1 MNRPRIHLTH
11 SAPRRLLLV
20 SLGLLTALSGSVPTA
35 VAAGERIE
43 ALFKLYDKNGDGV
56 VTREEAGNPPWFD
69 RLDENKDGQL
79 TLEEVRKGLAAFAAQ
94 RGSGFLPGAP
104 GTEPPAVKLD
114 DTLKEQPQLLKGGE
128 YGVGRMVPEL
138 ALKDLAGHAGKLGV
152 AAGNKALVVACISAS
167 CPLSNKFAPE
177 LARLEKEFGP
187 QKVAFLLVNPIP
199 GEQTANLQKFTAT
212 YGLTSP
218 VIPDPQGTLAGALGA
233 VTTTD
238 VFVIDAARTLVYR
251 GAINDQYGLGYSK
264 DAPTKNYLRDAI
276 AATLKNAPPAVAA
289 TSAPG
294 CALDLPATKAAAA
307 PTALTYHRDVER
319 ILQANCIECH
329 RQGGV
334 APFSLETMA
343 DISENAAM
351 MRKQLDRGAMPPWFA
366 APEPAGVHSPWANDR
381 SLSARDKGDLLAW
394 LQSNRPVGDPK
405 DAPVR
410 RVFASEWSIGTPDLV
425 VQIPQPIAVQAEGT
439 MPYQFATAQTT
450 LTEDQWVQGYE
461 IMPTNRSVVHHVI
474 VQVHEKGKS
483 LLRDRAE
490 GAEGYWAAYVPGN
503 TSHVY
508 PEGFARKLPAGATVT
523 FQIHYTP
530 NGKATQDQ
538 IKMGLIFA
546 KTPPRYQMQTVAVA
560 DRAISI
566 PPGDANH
573 AESTQRP
580 IPYDMNVTALMA
592 HMHVRGKSFK
602 YEITYPDGKTET
614 LLDIPKYDFNWQL
627 RYDYATP
634 KVFPRGSIV
643 KVTAVYDNS
652 AGNAANP
659 DPTKTVKWGPQ
670 TSDEMMIGYFETIVP
685 IADVK
690 VAAK

>member
-1 MNRPRIHLTH
+1 
-11 SAPRRLLLV
+11 
-20 SLGLLTALSGSVPTA
+20 
-35 VAAGERIE
+35 
-43 ALFKLYDKNGDGV
+43 
-56 VTREEAGNPPWFD
+56 
-69 RLDENKDGQL
+69 
-79 TLEEVRKGLAAFAAQ
+79 
-94 RGSGFLPGAP
+94 
-104 GTEPPAVKLD
+104 
-114 DTLKEQPQLLKGGE
+114 
-128 YGVGRMVPEL
+128 
-138 ALKDLAGHAGKLGV
+138 
-152 AAGNKALVVACISAS
+152 
-167 CPLSNKFAPE
+167 
-177 LARLEKEFGP
+177 
-187 QKVAFLLVNPIP
+187 
-199 GEQTANLQKFTAT
+199 
-212 YGLTSP
+212 
-218 VIPDPQGTLAGALGA
+218 
-233 VTTTD
+233 
-238 VFVIDAARTLVYR
+238 
-251 GAINDQYGLGYSK
+251 
-264 DAPTKNYLRDAI
+264 
-276 AATLKNAPPAVAA
+276 
-289 TSAPG
+289 
-294 CALDLPATKAAAA
+294 
-307 PTALTYHRDVER
+307 
-319 ILQANCIECH
+319 
-329 RQGGV
+329 
-334 APFSLETMA
+334 
-343 DISENAAM
+343 
-351 MRKQLDRGAMPPWFA
+351 
-366 APEPAGVHSPWANDR
+366 
-381 SLSARDKGDLLAW
+381 
-394 LQSNRPVGDPK
+394 
-405 DAPVR
+405 
-410 RVFASEWSIGTPDLV
+410 
-425 VQIPQPIAVQAEGT
+425 
-439 MPYQFATAQTT
+439 
-450 LTEDQWVQGYE
+450 VQGYE